1 MDFFKLKEML
11 ETKVNGL
18 EAKNM
23 ELHTKVNNL
32 EGKNMKLEGKVE
44 QLEGKVWKLE
54 TQPNP
59 SSTVQKSVHR
69 SCHEMFAADVFLIS
83 GFYWIDPD
91 GHGAGDDPINIY
103 YEKTT
108 GKYETIKY
116 F

>member
-44 QLEGKVWKLE
+44 QLEGKVWKLDE
-54 TQPNP
+54 TRPNLMRQKLLWEDRNLVRICGGSVTP
-59 SSTVQKSVHR
+59 SA
-69 SCHEMFAADVFLIS
+69 EFIL
-83 GFYWIDPD
+83 
-91 GHGAGDDPINIY
+91 
-103 YEKTT
+103 
-108 GKYETIKY
+108 
-116 F
+116 